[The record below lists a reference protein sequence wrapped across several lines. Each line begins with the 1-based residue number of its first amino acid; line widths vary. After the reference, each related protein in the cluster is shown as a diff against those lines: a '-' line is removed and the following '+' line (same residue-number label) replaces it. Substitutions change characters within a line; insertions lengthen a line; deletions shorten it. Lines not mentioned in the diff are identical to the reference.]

1 MKETEEN
8 KKTEDKKL
16 QRFLRYRAWILN
28 TVCLALALWGIVALS
43 KLFIRY
49 NRYEITNDAMVDQY
63 IVPLSVRASGYVEK
77 LGFQEYQMVY
87 AGDTLLTLE
96 ASEYRIR
103 LQESMAAL
111 TEAQGNLDVLEY
123 TVRAAWQNI
132 QTQDAE
138 IEEKKERL
146 SQLEK
151 DKARY
156 ESLLRNDAVSRQQYE
171 QLTSE
176 CKATEAMVRALESKR
191 EWACT
196 QYEESR
202 SKKKTLEAVV
212 ERRQADVDMA
222 RLNLSYTVLTAPYTG
237 VIGKRTLEKGQM
249 VQAGQVVTY
258 LVRSRD
264 KWVTANFK
272 ETQIANIHVGQVVRI
287 KVDAYKDR
295 TFMGRVTAI
304 SEATGSKFS
313 LVPTDNATGN
323 FVKIQQRI
331 PVRIDLEEISDQDME
346 LLRAGMMV
354 VVEAV
359 KGH

>member
-1 MKETEEN
+1 MEEKSEN
-8 KKTEDKKL
+8 ITVEDKKL
-16 QRFLRYRAWILN
+16 KRFLRYRAWILN
-28 TVCLALALWGIVALS
+28 TVCLGLALWGIVVLS
-43 KLFIRY
+43 RLFIRY

-63 IVPLSVRASGYVEK
+63 IVPLSVRASGYVEH
-77 LGFQEYQMVY
+77 LGFREYQMVRT
-87 AGDTLLTLE
+87 GDTLLCLD
-96 ASEYRIR
+96 ASEYKIR
-103 LQESMAAL
+103 LQEAL
-111 TEAQGNLDVLEY
+111 SALSEAQGNLDVLEY
-123 TVRAAWQNI
+123 TVLAAWQNI

-146 SQLEK
+146 LQLEK
-151 DKARY
+151 DKDRY
-156 ESLLRNDAVSRQQYE
+156 ESLLKNDAVSRQQYE
-171 QLTSE
+171 QLNSE
-176 CKATEAMVRALESKR
+176 CNAMAAAVRALESR
-191 EWACT
+191 RNWAYT
-196 QYEESR
+196 QYEESKSR
-202 SKKKTLEAVV
+202 KKSLEAIV

-331 PVRIDLEEISDQDME
+331 PVRIDLEDISDKDME